1 MKKKV
6 LSFIFL
12 FIFGLGLGGV
22 FMLSQKSVSA
32 QEIES
37 VSVLNDNDYRLTKE
51 YLDYYSIPTSKLTFS
66 NNGGELSGNELS
78 KAFDRNFYTCFKS
91 SQDNNVSYTDPNGV
105 ETPNFLNHIDVEF
118 DSVVTIDRIMY
129 GCESASTTRG
139 YPTQLNIYYQ
149 ANGEW
154 QLAGNYSTTE
164 TSKMVI
170 FNLDTAVSTQKIRF
184 EYVKVVTY
192 HKYVATCRELICL
205 QQESNQDYEDY
216 TSLFANYS
224 QTKVNQKFS
233 TWENLIAFENKFK
246 NNINYESVFKP
257 NFDRAKQ
264 VVLGN
269 IYFDAKKEFSTAE
282 DSKNKIEQHG
292 NIVSYVRNTL
302 KMNSFGTNRQ
312 TSGIAGLSG
321 QEITIYVEAEPNDPL
336 PKIQFSQTHG
346 HWSRWL
352 DGEQQLVRGKN
363 TFTVPYFIN
372 DNYTVST
379 LAGGAIYIVN
389 PYTSEQQSGNV
400 KLYFE
405 NGDFFPVFKIGDDE
419 QVFKNELNDYAEK
432 LSTNPQTTLDICEI
446 VSNHVIFS
454 GRASGANNVYKTY
467 SPKKAVENWNTYM
480 EELLT
485 FGGVELDES
494 SASYNPL
501 NKFVNVNIRV
511 SQPWSGA
518 AAYAYTEHIG
528 IYTSWEST
536 GFISGGFGWG
546 MSHEIGHMM
555 DIPARTIGESTNN
568 MWAKYNETAIEKT
581 ATRGDFLKTTQSLSS
596 DLVDTSGFF
605 NTNRLNFLVWW
616 HIESY
621 QKGYWGHL
629 ENCYR
634 GTNENLNLLL
644 KDNDFATKLKDL
656 NKTETMVLYSSIS
669 TGIDLSYYFERWGFN
684 LNTSEAVFNYNS
696 SSQNFKDCLQFALE
710 GNVVSNTLKPK
721 LWYQDAKQY
730 NYVNSGTSYSQAD
743 IVQIQNVF
751 KTSNGYSILLDNAS
765 NSNHLGYEIL
775 QGNETDGYKVIGFT
789 YTNTFV
795 DTTVYDSNYT
805 PSYKVR
811 AYDRQFCST
820 SLSESKSLDSLQEN
834 VCKIGDTFYT
844 SLADAINNAK
854 DDDVIIMLKSS
865 LEQNMT
871 LNKSSDESTKT
882 VTIKISEDATES
894 IYIKKIESGNLF
906 TISSG
911 CTLTILGSSN
921 YRLIIDGNNV
931 SQTGALVAVAGVL
944 NAQYA
949 DFVNSV
955 NLSNGGAIISLSGNI
970 TLTNC
975 TIENNQAQ
983 SGAGIYVDYAQTKVV
998 LNNVTIANNTAL
1010 SHGSAI
1016 ASKGNVTIENCQIH
1030 NNYASQNGT
1039 IYNYNGGIVY
1049 LRNSLVDDNNANN
1062 GGALYLDGYTEIY
1075 SSSLYNNT
1083 AKTNGGAIYYS
1094 TTVGVRKVKIENS
1107 NIYSNL
1113 AENGNS
1119 IFVNSGTMELKLT
1132 NIYDNASI
1140 YLNGGNIVTNS
1151 NCTINANILI
1161 NSGSILT
1168 LNGGTFSQ
1176 YEDCVFQPINYQ
1188 NGMTLFEVSGF
1199 SLSPDIL
1206 STTQISSSK
1215 LNPVIDENKVIL
1227 VPSQVTVSIMVGS
1240 NSITEQYEY
1249 GEKLTLNFDAD
1260 ETHYIKDFTNSNGDV
1275 YSFGE
1280 EIILTEDLTL
1290 FGNIANKLKVNL
1302 VYKDKTETNYIRPYE
1317 KFTLPTLNKADS
1329 KINAWITDEEASYL
1343 PNQNV
1348 YLSKDTT
1355 IYAKYEHLFKVSLVK
1370 QNGEVVNDYY
1380 LSYLSTLELPSLD
1393 EKDFVGWT
1401 LNGTLVQ
1408 SLTIDGD
1415 LTLVAEYK
1423 QNSITLYLILCVIAI
1438 LILLIVITLIIL
1450 KKKSKAK
1457 NMF

>member
-1 MKKKV
+1 M
-6 LSFIFL
+6 
-12 FIFGLGLGGV
+12 
-22 FMLSQKSVSA
+22 
-32 QEIES
+32 
-37 VSVLNDNDYRLTKE
+37 
-51 YLDYYSIPTSKLTFS
+51 
-66 NNGGELSGNELS
+66 
-78 KAFDRNFYTCFKS
+78 
-91 SQDNNVSYTDPNGV
+91 
-105 ETPNFLNHIDVEF
+105 
-118 DSVVTIDRIMY
+118 
-129 GCESASTTRG
+129 
-139 YPTQLNIYYQ
+139 
-149 ANGEW
+149 
-154 QLAGNYSTTE
+154 
-164 TSKMVI
+164 
-170 FNLDTAVSTQKIRF
+170 
-184 EYVKVVTY
+184 
-192 HKYVATCRELICL
+192 
-205 QQESNQDYEDY
+205 
-216 TSLFANYS
+216 
-224 QTKVNQKFS
+224 
-233 TWENLIAFENKFK
+233 
-246 NNINYESVFKP
+246 
-257 NFDRAKQ
+257 
-264 VVLGN
+264 
-269 IYFDAKKEFSTAE
+269 
-282 DSKNKIEQHG
+282 
-292 NIVSYVRNTL
+292 
-302 KMNSFGTNRQ
+302 
-312 TSGIAGLSG
+312 
-321 QEITIYVEAEPNDPL
+321 
-336 PKIQFSQTHG
+336 
-346 HWSRWL
+346 
-352 DGEQQLVRGKN
+352 
-363 TFTVPYFIN
+363 
-372 DNYTVST
+372 
-379 LAGGAIYIVN
+379 
-389 PYTSEQQSGNV
+389 
-400 KLYFE
+400 
-405 NGDFFPVFKIGDDE
+405 
-419 QVFKNELNDYAEK
+419 
-432 LSTNPQTTLDICEI
+432 
-446 VSNHVIFS
+446 
-454 GRASGANNVYKTY
+454 
-467 SPKKAVENWNTYM
+467 
-480 EELLT
+480 
-485 FGGVELDES
+485 
-494 SASYNPL
+494 
-501 NKFVNVNIRV
+501 
-511 SQPWSGA
+511 
-518 AAYAYTEHIG
+518 
-528 IYTSWEST
+528 
-536 GFISGGFGWG
+536 
-546 MSHEIGHMM
+546 
-555 DIPARTIGESTNN
+555 
-568 MWAKYNETAIEKT
+568 
-581 ATRGDFLKTTQSLSS
+581 
-596 DLVDTSGFF
+596 
-605 NTNRLNFLVWW
+605 
-616 HIESY
+616 
-621 QKGYWGHL
+621 
-629 ENCYR
+629 
-634 GTNENLNLLL
+634 
-644 KDNDFATKLKDL
+644 
-656 NKTETMVLYSSIS
+656 
-669 TGIDLSYYFERWGFN
+669 
-684 LNTSEAVFNYNS
+684 
-696 SSQNFKDCLQFALE
+696 QFALE

-844 SLADAINNAK
+844 SLADAINSAK
-854 DDDVIIMLKSS
+854 DGDVIIMLKSS

-882 VTIKISEDATES
+882 VTIKISEDATEN
-894 IYIKKIESGNLF
+894 IYIQKIESGNLF

-921 YRLIIDGNNV
+921 YRLIIDGNNI

-944 NAQYA
+944 NAQFA

-955 NLSNGGAIISLSGNI
+955 NLSNGGAIISLGGNI
-970 TLTNC
+970 NLTNC
-975 TIENNQAQ
+975 TIENDQAQ
-983 SGAGIYVDYAQTKVV
+983 SGAGIYVDYAHTKVV

-1049 LRNSLVDDNNANN
+1049 LRNSLVDDNNSNN

-1329 KINAWITDEEASYL
+1329 KINAWITNDEASYL

-1355 IYAKYEHLFKVSLVK
+1355 IYAKYEHFFKIALVK
-1370 QNGEVVNDYY
+1370 QNGKIVKEYY
-1380 LSYLSTLELPSLD
+1380 LPYLSSLELPFLD

-1423 QNSITLYLILCVIAI
+1423 QNNTTLYLILSLTAI

-1450 KKKSKAK
+1450 KKKSKTKKHVLIEKINK
-1457 NMF
+1457 N